1 MNPVL
6 NIINCLVSFICTEG
20 SSSDEQVGFFV
31 RLLQENG
38 DIELIAETGFN
49 TGVSS
54 SAFLAARPDTT
65 VVSFDIGQ
73 HRYVRSVKAAIDR
86 QFPWYE
92 LVLGNSTETLPAYAK
107 KHPGKRFD
115 LVFIDGGHNYE
126 VVKAD
131 LLNFQAMSHDHTIV
145 IMDDLTPWWW
155 WGQGPTKVWQEA
167 LQVGLITQ
175 ADLYKN
181 GQPVAERTDRG
192 VDRIWAVRYVLMR
205 WSQYCRLRRG
215 FDRIWGVGYYR
226 NEKD

>member
-1 MNPVL
+1 
-6 NIINCLVSFICTEG
+6 
-20 SSSDEQVGFFV
+20 
-31 RLLQENG
+31 
-38 DIELIAETGFN
+38 
-49 TGVSS
+49 
-54 SAFLAARPDTT
+54 
-65 VVSFDIGQ
+65 
-73 HRYVRSVKAAIDR
+73 
-86 QFPWYE
+86 
-92 LVLGNSTETLPAYAK
+92 
-107 KHPGKRFD
+107 
-115 LVFIDGGHNYE
+115 
-126 VVKAD
+126 
-131 LLNFQAMSHDHTIV
+131 MSHDHTIV